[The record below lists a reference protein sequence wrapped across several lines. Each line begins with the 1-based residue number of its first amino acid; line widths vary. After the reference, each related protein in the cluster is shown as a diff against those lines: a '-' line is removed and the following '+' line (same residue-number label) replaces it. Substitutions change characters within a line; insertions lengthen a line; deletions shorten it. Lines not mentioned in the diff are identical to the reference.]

1 MLDFRKLRGRIIE
14 KYDTLGNFAKSYG
27 ISLVCL
33 SKKMNNKSQ
42 FTQKDIL
49 EMSEMLDISKEEI
62 GDYFFTKRV

>member
-14 KYDTLGNFAKSYG
+14 KYDTLENFAKSYG
-27 ISLVCL
+27 ISPVCL

-42 FTQKDIL
+42 FTRKDIL

-62 GDYFFTKRV
+62 GDYFFTKKV

>member
-14 KYDTLGNFAKSYG
+14 KYDTLKNFAKSYG

-42 FTQKDIL
+42 FTRKDIL

-62 GDYFFTKRV
+62 GDYFFTKRA

>member
-14 KYDTLGNFAKSYG
+14 KYDTLENFAKSYG

-42 FTQKDIL
+42 FTRKDIL

>member
-14 KYDTLGNFAKSYG
+14 KYDTLENFAKSYG
-27 ISLVCL
+27 ISTVCL
-33 SKKMNNKSQ
+33 SKKMNNRSQ
-42 FTQKDIL
+42 FTRKDIL